1 MKNKSANYFMGLLSL
16 MLSSCFSTTPKYL
29 FAPNSTNLIDI
40 KNKGDLKA
48 ALNYSSTRH
57 PSNDGN
63 SGRQNSNG
71 IDVQSAFAF
80 SNKFA
85 VKLDGFSK
93 WETNRSVNTSNNPYQ
108 YLLKYKRIGEEFSV
122 GYYTLKGE
130 KKQLAL
136 NIFAGVGAG
145 KTSFNGTYRLNSANT
160 YFYNA
165 QHTKFFLVP
174 SIRLNLSDNYSI
186 GVAYKLTSVDFHNI
200 NTNDVEL
207 TKGLYKSFAD
217 KNSVYSDFVIE
228 NQFCFEQIKK
238 LKFHLQFG
246 VSKLFTS
253 FNYINEMG
261 SAIINEQYQYN
272 NRFASIGL
280 VADIKTLIK
289 KK

>member
-1 MKNKSANYFMGLLSL
+1 MKNKSANYLIGLLSL

-29 FAPNSTNLIDI
+29 FAPNSTNLIEI

-48 ALNYSSTRH
+48 ALNYSSTRY

-80 SNKFA
+80 SNMFA

-108 YLLKYKRIGEEFSV
+108 YLLKYKRTGEEFSV

-186 GVAYKLTSVDFHNI
+186 GVAYKITSVDFHNI

-217 KNSVYSDFVIE
+217 KNSV
-228 NQFCFEQIKK
+228 
-238 LKFHLQFG
+238 
-246 VSKLFTS
+246 
-253 FNYINEMG
+253 
-261 SAIINEQYQYN
+261 
-272 NRFASIGL
+272 
-280 VADIKTLIK
+280 
-289 KK
+289 